1 MKVFIYTV
9 VCLILF
15 CIPTVFG
22 YNADVG
28 EAATKYAKPL
38 ETVLVDGPFYVEGQ
52 TYYTVDYMYVREV
65 TGSLAYG
72 SEDGKFITDT
82 ELIKKV
88 FATRDLT
95 LLTLFDPLFY
105 APGDPSN
112 IPIGAKYETQNV
124 RNFADFVRMSLQDRT
139 QLELFLQTYERTAE
153 DIARVNKITNSIL
166 YPGGPLAFSF
176 GTSPGIL
183 GVKTDVERNFS
194 YESYLDLLS
203 AYDTVATDY
212 DKLVSVLKVLAQNF
226 EEYPVETP
234 VREKW
239 GVIIT
244 TENVKDQISF
254 TEKNSAA
261 LRQDIEIRQGIF
273 ETSYEREIESVERLS
288 GGVGKTFQILIPVL
302 LFVVGLYFFF
312 RYKRPPKL
320 LLVLLL
326 LLPVSQAVNGNIKIQ
341 TPEELLSQ
349 KVKNPELA
357 EMKLFAK
364 DLDEEKAKRILFGY
378 PLLLEG
384 EGVEVRGPFYNQNT
398 SYYLYEIVKD
408 GLPTGNGFLVNAE
421 SERLEPDQQL
431 VFQAIKTRFVSEL
444 IADEPLYMVDPDKIE
459 SRAVNATI
467 PVDQFLTNL
476 STSIRE
482 GLEVERNIAERP
494 DFKDLREI
502 SRLYT
507 NTFVLLRSIGL
518 ILPEEQAMMLTDGLF
533 SKTHVFEAYA
543 RVVRGLSAEEYLA
556 GRSAMY
562 RARTLNRLP
571 VIFSVTSFG
580 FGPTMPQLI
589 QDLTSDLIYDNYF
602 LWRLGR
608 VSEPNL
614 FIRLPFKVGTE
625 TYPTQVD
632 PELEG

>member
-22 YNADVG
+22 YNAEVG
-28 EAATKYAKPL
+28 EAATQYAKPL

-52 TYYTVDYMYVREV
+52 PYYTVDYMYVREV
-65 TGSLAYG
+65 TGSLAYD

-112 IPIGAKYETQNV
+112 IPFGAKYETQNV
-124 RNFADFVRMSLQDRT
+124 RNFADFVRMTLQDRT
-139 QLELFLQTYERTAE
+139 QLELFLQTYEKTAE
-153 DIARVNKITNSIL
+153 DIARVNTITNSIL
-166 YPGGPLAFSF
+166 YPGGPLTFSF
-176 GTSPGIL
+176 GTSPKVL
-183 GVKTDVERNFS
+183 GVNTDVERNFS

-203 AYDTVATDY
+203 AYETVATDY
-212 DKLVSVLKVLAQNF
+212 DKLVSVLKALAQNF

-254 TEKNSAA
+254 TEKNSDA

-273 ETSYEREIESVERLS
+273 ETSYEKEIESVDRLS

-312 RYKRPPKL
+312 RYKRPPKIL
-320 LLVLLL
+320 LIMLLF
-326 LLPVSQAVNGNIKIQ
+326 LPVSQAVNGSITIL

-349 KVKNPELA
+349 KVKSPGLA
-357 EMKLFAK
+357 EMKVFAK
-364 DLDEEKAKRILFGY
+364 DLDEETARRILFGY

-384 EGVEVRGPFYNQNT
+384 EGVEVRGPFYNENT
-398 SYYLYEIVKD
+398 SYYLYEIVED
-408 GLPTGNGFLVNAE
+408 GLPTGNGFLVNAV

-431 VFQAIKTRFVSEL
+431 VFQAIKTRFISEL
-444 IADEPLYMVDPDKIE
+444 IAGEPLYTVDPGRIE
-459 SRAVNATI
+459 RSAINASI

-476 STSIRE
+476 STSVLE
-482 GLEVERNIAERP
+482 GLKIEGNIAERP

-518 ILPEEQAMMLTDGLF
+518 ILPEDEAMELTDGLF
-533 SKTHVFEAYA
+533 SKMHVFEAYG

-571 VIFSVTSFG
+571 VIFGVTSIG

-614 FIRLPFKVGTE
+614 FVRLPFKAGTE

-632 PELEG
+632 PELKG